1 MLAGFSLNLITCT
14 LYPTRPLFPPRPNKK
29 TENAVQPS
37 STPGGTGL
45 GSATMAAE
53 AAEEDGAKRPEPLEL
68 EGSVRENSFGIGS
81 FTRTFSSKHHSPSH
95 SLTRAFSKLARS
107 PSQKEARL
115 HSAREQQR
123 SIRDVVEMREKE
135 RKRMARMLI
144 DPRTSSFVNRWDV
157 VTALAL
163 LFTATFT
170 PFEISFLGT
179 AGLKSFRFFLN
190 RVIDAIF
197 TFDLCLNFFVM
208 FPQQKSVVESVY
220 WVDDLKIIMLNYL
233 KGWFTIDLISIL
245 PFWILDYTSG
255 CASDMQSTNL
265 LRLVRLMRCIKMIR
279 LVRAS
284 RIVKRWQTKIPMS
297 HATLSMTKCLVAIT
311 FFGHWFAC
319 VWTLQ
324 TSLFARSRLDTWLH
338 QSSQQWC
345 RPTPNFD
352 ESAPPEGCEDVELDP
367 EAVYID
373 NGICD
378 HPGEIYVASMYLAIV
393 TITSV
398 GYGDITATNVS
409 ETIVLTILM
418 MCSALMWGLVIGTF
432 SGIFSTMNPSE
443 TAFRNV
449 MDELN
454 YFMRNYGFQPD
465 MQRRVREYFYQ
476 SRHLQL
482 AKSHTA
488 LLEMM
493 SPKLQGEVT
502 LLCNE
507 KWIRNVW
514 FFKGCE
520 EDFLIQVALS
530 MTPAVYVPD
539 ETVPPGNLYVLH
551 SGMVLYG
558 GRVVAS
564 GESWG
569 DDMLITRIDLQ
580 SRFSALALGYT
591 NVFKISCSNL
601 RRIAAPFPKV
611 IKQLRFSAARLALRR
626 EFISLAKARVN
637 AAASSK
643 SSNSS
648 SRSSN
653 SSKQPL
659 LRKSSSSSK
668 PDIKYPHSASPS
680 DFVDARVTKVEDRLE
695 SMDTKLD
702 QVQAQLAL
710 LVQRLAPS
718 SATVDENVPMVTAT
732 VAKSPTRQSSTTRE
746 QRI

>member
-1 MLAGFSLNLITCT
+1 
-14 LYPTRPLFPPRPNKK
+14 
-29 TENAVQPS
+29 
-37 STPGGTGL
+37 
-45 GSATMAAE
+45 
-53 AAEEDGAKRPEPLEL
+53 
-68 EGSVRENSFGIGS
+68 
-81 FTRTFSSKHHSPSH
+81 
-95 SLTRAFSKLARS
+95 
-107 PSQKEARL
+107 
-115 HSAREQQR
+115 
-123 SIRDVVEMREKE
+123 MREKE

-179 AGLKSFRFFLN
+179 AELKSFRFFLN

-255 CASDMQSTNL
+255 CASDMQETNL

-284 RIVKRWQTKIPMS
+284 RIVKRWQTKVPMS

-352 ESAPPEGCEDVELDP
+352 ERAPPEGCEDVELDP

-378 HPGEIYVASMYLAIV
+378 SPGEIYVSSMYLAIV

-398 GYGDITATNVS
+398 GYGDITATNVW

-514 FFKGCE
+514 FFRGCE

-611 IKQLRFSAARLALRR
+611 LKQLRFSAARLALRR

-643 SSNSS
+643 SSNSSSNSS

-710 LVQRLAPS
+710 LVQALAPS